1 MRYYKAIA
9 EENLTYKKAI
19 KLAKKLGLAV
29 PRLQFGKEYTI
40 LVICY
45 FKVL

>member
-19 KLAKKLGLAV
+19 KLAIIMFFDKNC
-29 PRLQFGKEYTI
+29 I
-40 LVICY
+40 N
-45 FKVL
+45 